1 MPETEIAAPELIH
14 TPESLQALI
23 EDLRR
28 QIRIA
33 VDTES
38 NSLHAYRER
47 VCLLQFSTAER
58 DYVLDPLAVRDLS
71 GLGPIFDDPGIEKI
85 FHAAEYDILC
95 LRRDFGFTFAT
106 IFDTMQA
113 GRILGR
119 KMAGLDKLLED
130 KFGVKV
136 SKRLQKA
143 DWGTR
148 PLSPALLQYAAQ
160 DTHYLIPLRDLL
172 EAELREAGLLELAQ
186 EDFRMACDHV
196 HPVAPGGD
204 ESPAWSRMRVRR
216 DLKPQE
222 LTILKELSDWREETA
237 ARLDRPP
244 FKVMGDDRLIS
255 LARLQP
261 SDSESLQTAGLTERQ
276 IQQWGAELIDAI
288 RRGQANPMI
297 GPVRQSPPSGAFL
310 KRLDILKEWRK
321 KVAAGMQ
328 VESDVVLPRALLLAL
343 AEGGVGQVQA
353 IMSVS
358 PWRLRHFGDQ
368 ISSILDPSTARVM
381 PS

>member
-1 MPETEIAAPELIH
+1 MFETGIAAPELIH
-14 TPESLQALI
+14 TPESFQALI
-23 EDLRR
+23 ADLR
-28 QIRIA
+28 QQDRIA

-71 GLGPIFDDPGIEKI
+71 PLGPIFEELLIEKV

-106 IFDTMQA
+106 MFDTMQA

-130 KFGVKV
+130 KFALKV

-143 DWGTR
+143 DWGAR

-172 EAELREAGLLELAQ
+172 EAELRDAGLLELAQ
-186 EDFRMACDHV
+186 EDFRMTCNHL
-196 HPVAPGGD
+196 HPIAPERD
-204 ESPAWSRMRVRR
+204 ESAAWSRMRLRR
-216 DLKPQE
+216 DLQSQE

-237 ARLDRPP
+237 RRLDRPP

-255 LARLQP
+255 LARSQP
-261 SDSESLQTAGLTERQ
+261 SDSSSLQAAGLTERQ
-276 IQQWGAELIDAI
+276 IEQWGAELIDAV
-288 RRGQANPMI
+288 RRGQGNPMI
-297 GPVRQSPPSGAFL
+297 GPVRQPVPSGAYL
-310 KRLDILKEWRK
+310 KRLDVLKEWRK
-321 KVAAGMQ
+321 KVAAAMQ

-343 AEGGVGQVQA
+343 AEGGAGQMHA
-353 IMSVS
+353 IMSAS

-368 ISSILDPSTARVM
+368 ISTILDRSSPPAM
-381 PS
+381 P